1 MEFCEEQGEVLA
13 FFCGQTGHLSALRAN
28 LVTVSK
34 PCYSSCVKGFF
45 LPVKWSCALLLL
57 LAFPLVG
64 APAQIAPELHEPGV
78 LYFDG
83 NLPDKVAAT
92 LHTATTVYLRRDF
105 QTALAALYAGQ
116 KVELIGMSPEGYLLK
131 TNYRNN
137 TITGWIRPED
147 LPSGIDPA
155 LFAQARKNQAHRDAV
170 AVAITN
176 KSVIV
181 GMTPDEV
188 KEAVGRPEQVAS
200 RVDPNGAALTWIYTT
215 YREEP
220 QYQYT
225 LDAFGRPVLQTYY
238 VKIPIGQMIIAFVNG
253 VVISVEQ
260 HKTDPN
266 SPGVVTN

>member
-1 MEFCEEQGEVLA
+1 MAAKPWYA
-13 FFCGQTGHLSALRAN
+13 FG
-28 LVTVSK
+28 
-34 PCYSSCVKGFF
+34 VKGSF
-45 LPVKWSCALLLL
+45 LPVKWSCALLLAL
-57 LAFPLVG
+57 SIAG
-64 APAQIAPELHEPGV
+64 APAQIAPELQEQGV

-83 NLPDKVAAT
+83 NLPDKVTAT
-92 LHTATTVYLRRDF
+92 LHTAITVYLHRDF
-105 QTALAALYAGQ
+105 QMALAALYSGQ

-155 LFAQARKNQAHRDAV
+155 IFAEAKQNQAHRDAV

-176 KSVIV
+176 KSVIQ

-188 KEAVGRPEQVAS
+188 KRSVGRPEQVAS
-200 RVDPNGAALTWIYTT
+200 RVDSSGSALTWIYTT

-220 QYQYT
+220 QYEYV

-238 VKIPIGQMIIAFVNG
+238 VKIPIGQLIVAFANG
-253 VVISVEQ
+253 AVISVEQ

>member
-1 MEFCEEQGEVLA
+1 M
-13 FFCGQTGHLSALRAN
+13 
-28 LVTVSK
+28 
-34 PCYSSCVKGFF
+34 
-45 LPVKWSCALLLL
+45 KWSCALLL
-57 LAFPLVG
+57 FFSLVG
-64 APAQIAPELHEPGV
+64 APAQIAPELREQGV

-83 NLPDKVAAT
+83 NLPDKVTAT
-92 LHTATTVYLRRDF
+92 LHTATTVYLHRDF
-105 QTALAALYAGQ
+105 QMALAALYPDQ

-137 TITGWIRPED
+137 TITGWIRPDD

-155 LFAQARKNQAHRDAV
+155 LFGLAKKNQAHRDAV

-176 KSVIV
+176 KSVIA

-188 KEAVGRPEQVAS
+188 KQSLGRPEQVSS
-200 RVDPNGAALTWIYTT
+200 RVDSNGSALTWIYTT
-215 YREEP
+215 YREDP
-220 QYQYT
+220 QYEYA

-253 VVISVEQ
+253 AVISVEQ